1 MNDKRQPPDVL
12 YKKSV
17 LKNFSKLTGKHLCQS
32 LFFNKVVGLN
42 KTSQIN
48 NQYKKSIPQKS
59 HLRQRNHKIVGTI

>member
-1 MNDKRQPPDVL
+1 MNNKRQPPDVL

-32 LFFNKVVGLN
+32 LSFNKVVGLN

-59 HLRQRNHKIVGTI
+59 YLRQRNHKIVGTI